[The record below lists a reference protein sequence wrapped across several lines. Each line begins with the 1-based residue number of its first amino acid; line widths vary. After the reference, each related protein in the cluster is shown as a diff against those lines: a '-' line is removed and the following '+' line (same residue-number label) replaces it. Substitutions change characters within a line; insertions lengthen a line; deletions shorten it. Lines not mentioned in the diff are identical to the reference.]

1 MLYLML
7 WRIIL
12 MVANNSRKIHDCT
25 QSFQIES
32 INIKVIQLETSG
44 IYIKEELK
52 QLAASLKLNNQLL
65 FGGLV
70 GLILNLVM
78 LFFRGG
84 K

>member
-1 MLYLML
+1 
-7 WRIIL
+7 

-25 QSFQIES
+25 QSEKIES

-78 LFFRGG
+78 LFFREES
-84 K
+84 KWIN

>member
-1 MLYLML
+1 
-7 WRIIL
+7 
-12 MVANNSRKIHDCT
+12 MVTNSRKIHDCT
-25 QSFQIES
+25 QSEKIES

-44 IYIKEELK
+44 VYIKEELK

-70 GLILNLVM
+70 GLILNLIM